1 METFRG
7 VVYNWEC
14 DMFDH
19 MNTQYYQAKFD
30 AATWFFIGKLGMTS
44 EYFRSENRSLVVME
58 QRIRYHKELLAG
70 DLVSVRSELLEVKDK
85 SLKYRHLLY
94 NDMSGELSAETVY
107 SSVLIHS
114 KTRSSTEF
122 PPSIRAKLKVALEE
136 YLVKDKG

>member
-30 AATWFFIGKLGMTS
+30 AASWFFIGKLGMTS

-70 DLVSVRSELLEVKDK
+70 DLVYIRSELLEVRDK
-85 SLKYRHLLY
+85 SMKYRHYLF
-94 NDMSGELSAETVY
+94 NDMTGVLSAESMY
-107 SSVLIHS
+107 SSVLINS

-122 PPSIRAKLKVALEE
+122 PASIRAKLKVALEE
-136 YLVKDKG
+136 HLEKG